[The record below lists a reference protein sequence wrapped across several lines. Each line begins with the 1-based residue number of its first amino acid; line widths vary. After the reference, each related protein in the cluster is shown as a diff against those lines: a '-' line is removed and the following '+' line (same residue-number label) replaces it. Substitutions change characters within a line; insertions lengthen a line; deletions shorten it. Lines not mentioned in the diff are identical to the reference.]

1 MSSTSS
7 SSSVGT
13 SSAPTGAEVPV
24 INGNNTNCE
33 AERFLLGHSNR
44 LSVLYAL
51 CIGLKE
57 TLDDNGTT
65 SPLMDLNEIPFK
77 NMKKKKD
84 IKPSL
89 DVLREEVRRRSC
101 PDSSPTKPKPNGWSA
116 KKCLDWLEAN
126 PITSADDV
134 CFLVRR
140 ARAVKQVV
148 TNATQKAGSTSSTQP
163 AEQGNKWVGPLPYLR
178 LIHCLMEDDIK
189 GKYIHRGDPKSI
201 QEIDARRSNVRAEDV
216 FEMISN
222 RWNSDSFNPTTHI
235 SNCHYD
241 YSEEID
247 IGFDTTIEFAR
258 ASPTKVKD
266 KLAKMRSDLS
276 HIIHKWERSGQGE
289 SGHIHD
295 DDDNDDD
302 IEDCADYE
310 VVEGGQNSTGECA
323 PSARRFKWGR
333 SEGRQGAFDCRE
345 SFLGAN
351 PSYLLYFWDVLDQH
365 NLFNTTMN
373 RLSDEA
379 GASSGNEVPTIVR
392 INEGKSSRTTGIDD
406 VSVFVQNFKDVIV
419 EASKD
424 ATRAADRRHE
434 ENKQD
439 KERRHQEAQQAED
452 NRVRMKTTAADN
464 RVILQADLEHKGYL
478 KRRIDSLTDEA
489 RKIRFKI
496 FTSGDNNNKKED
508 EFYRMELEILEKEI
522 GKCNSE
528 LHHQD
533 VGTN

>member
-1 MSSTSS
+1 
-7 SSSVGT
+7 
-13 SSAPTGAEVPV
+13 
-24 INGNNTNCE
+24 
-33 AERFLLGHSNR
+33 
-44 LSVLYAL
+44 
-51 CIGLKE
+51 
-57 TLDDNGTT
+57 
-65 SPLMDLNEIPFK
+65 
-77 NMKKKKD
+77 
-84 IKPSL
+84 
-89 DVLREEVRRRSC
+89 
-101 PDSSPTKPKPNGWSA
+101 
-116 KKCLDWLEAN
+116 
-126 PITSADDV
+126 
-134 CFLVRR
+134 
-140 ARAVKQVV
+140 
-148 TNATQKAGSTSSTQP
+148 
-163 AEQGNKWVGPLPYLR
+163 
-178 LIHCLMEDDIK
+178 
-189 GKYIHRGDPKSI
+189 
-201 QEIDARRSNVRAEDV
+201 
-216 FEMISN
+216 
-222 RWNSDSFNPTTHI
+222 
-235 SNCHYD
+235 
-241 YSEEID
+241 
-247 IGFDTTIEFAR
+247 
-258 ASPTKVKD
+258 
-266 KLAKMRSDLS
+266 
-276 HIIHKWERSGQGE
+276 
-289 SGHIHD
+289 
-295 DDDNDDD
+295 
-302 IEDCADYE
+302 
-310 VVEGGQNSTGECA
+310 
-323 PSARRFKWGR
+323 
-333 SEGRQGAFDCRE
+333 
-345 SFLGAN
+345 
-351 PSYLLYFWDVLDQH
+351 
-365 NLFNTTMN
+365 MN